1 MDNSIHGLI
10 PNEVNINL
18 LGNVPNQNVNIGAT
32 PSFSNVYL
40 TNVPLDASQTDI
52 LTIDN
57 SGILGY
63 RVLPDFAA
71 LPVDSVLSTN
81 GTGEVVGTAL
91 TNGQLLIGHTSN
103 APVASTLTREP
114 LEIFLFQMEPV

>member
-10 PNEVNINL
+10 PNEANINL

-40 TNVPLDASQTDI
+40 TDVPLDSTQTDI
-52 LTIDN
+52 VTIDS

-71 LPVDSVLSTN
+71 LPANSVLSTN
-81 GTGEVVGTAL
+81 GAGEVVGTAL
-91 TNGQLLIGHTSN
+91 TNGHLLIGSTGN
-103 APVASTLTREP
+103 AQLWR
-114 LEIFLFQMEPV
+114 Q